1 MAKKQGIGLAIA
13 AFAVYISGG
22 VFAFGGLG
30 LIFLMKGQDLFGWGE
45 GRTIGYLLL
54 CVGACFSV
62 LGVLLMRIFR
72 NRGLA

>member
-22 VFAFGGLG
+22 IMAFGGLG
-30 LIFLMKGQDLFGWGE
+30 LIFLMKGKDLFGWGE

>member
-1 MAKKQGIGLAIA
+1 MAKQQGIGLAIA

-22 VFAFGGLG
+22 IMAFGGLG
-30 LIFLMKGQDLFGWGE
+30 LIFFMKGEDLFGWGE
-45 GRTIGYLLL
+45 GRTIGYLSL